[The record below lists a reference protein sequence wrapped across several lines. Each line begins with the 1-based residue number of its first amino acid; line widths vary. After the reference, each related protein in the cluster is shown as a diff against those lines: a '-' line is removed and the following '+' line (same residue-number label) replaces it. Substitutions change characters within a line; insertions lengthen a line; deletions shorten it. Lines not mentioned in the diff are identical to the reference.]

1 MTSEPRADN
10 KKGGPLPPIPPVVP
24 VALAAL
30 ALVAALVIV
39 VAFVVADV
47 ADNARAGFLAFGFAL
62 GLSAGMYLLV
72 AVVKAIAEYV
82 RDLVRTLV
90 SGLMTRTTTVVPESV
105 IAGDRALSEAGCDA
119 LYLDRGTAMNDIAD
133 ACLAHISDKNESRPL
148 VLMGTSLRQFLHTDG
163 FQFKNAYLNKL
174 IQNAINQRP
183 AGRPLTIIALVLD
196 PGDASDA
203 SPRSEAKRR
212 EQLEFKETTLPD
224 IGESILRFSDLPG
237 PGERHLG
244 KYNFRPNAFIVLTGA
259 CAFEERYAGFPSE
272 DRVGECFGDEL
283 PLLRWRRDSKGYRR
297 LQQELFDYCRT
308 DEITWVQGERPN
320 VQTPPSHP

>member
-1 MTSEPRADN
+1 MSEGQVGQAKSAR
-10 KKGGPLPPIPPVVP
+10 LPPVP
-24 VALAAL
+24 RELKAVLAAL
-30 ALVAALVIV
+30 GFV
-39 VAFVVADV
+39 VAVVIIVAFMVADV
-47 ADNARAGFLAFGFAL
+47 AANARAGLLAFGFAL
-62 GLSAGMYLLV
+62 GLSSAFYLLAAV
-72 AVVKAIAEYV
+72 ATAIAEYV

-174 IQNAINQRP
+174 IQNAISQRP
-183 AGRPLTIIALVLD
+183 SGRPLTIIGLVLD
-196 PGDASDA
+196 PGNREDAAA
-203 SPRSEAKRR
+203 SSEAKRR
-212 EQLEFKETTLPD
+212 EQLEFKETTLAD
-224 IGESILRFSDLPG
+224 IRESISRFSDLPG
-237 PGERHLG
+237 PGERDLG
-244 KYNFRPNAFIVLTGA
+244 KYNFRPNAFVVLTGA

-283 PLLRWRRDSKGYRR
+283 PVVRWRRDSKGYRR
-297 LQQELFDYCRT
+297 LQQELFGYCRS
-308 DEITWVQGERPN
+308 DEVTWLQGGRPN
-320 VQTPPSHP
+320 VQTPPGNQ